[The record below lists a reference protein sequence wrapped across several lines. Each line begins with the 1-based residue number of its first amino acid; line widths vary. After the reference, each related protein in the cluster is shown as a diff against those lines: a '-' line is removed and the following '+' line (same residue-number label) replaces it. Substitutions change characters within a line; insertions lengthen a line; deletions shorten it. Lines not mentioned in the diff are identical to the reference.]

1 MRIALLLLFS
11 FLANTAYSSP
21 AEEKKI
27 RSIPILDTA
36 KELLGTRVNYAAD
49 KLDSFFATD
58 RADDEFGRSQ
68 LRIRT
73 RFFLTDKEMSRT
85 RTQYRLNLKLPSL
98 EKRFKPEYYENDEQ
112 RKVTEKK
119 RAEAKREEEKRRQEE
134 KGFFSGWIF
143 NSDISASV
151 AIPPKLIL
159 RSRVRNKYR
168 TGTLT
173 HYFMQQLT
181 YTTDATGFVT
191 ETSVDSDH
199 TYSEDFVFRFINN
212 FEWQIT
218 PKIYQTNHGPTWLYQ
233 ASEDV
238 ALNYGFLTHT
248 LIDGEAWY
256 VDNYKFYFT
265 YRRNLYQQWVYL
277 DITPG
282 LDFPEKW
289 RFTSS
294 PFLNLQLEFL
304 FGGG

>member
-1 MRIALLLLFS
+1 
-11 FLANTAYSSP
+11 
-21 AEEKKI
+21 
-27 RSIPILDTA
+27 
-36 KELLGTRVNYAAD
+36 
-49 KLDSFFATD
+49 
-58 RADDEFGRSQ
+58 SQ

-181 YTTDATGFVT
+181 YTTDATGF
-191 ETSVDSDH
+191 
-199 TYSEDFVFRFINN
+199 
-212 FEWQIT
+212 
-218 PKIYQTNHGPTWLYQ
+218 
-233 ASEDV
+233 
-238 ALNYGFLTHT
+238 
-248 LIDGEAWY
+248 
-256 VDNYKFYFT
+256 
-265 YRRNLYQQWVYL
+265 
-277 DITPG
+277 
-282 LDFPEKW
+282 
-289 RFTSS
+289 
-294 PFLNLQLEFL
+294 
-304 FGGG
+304 